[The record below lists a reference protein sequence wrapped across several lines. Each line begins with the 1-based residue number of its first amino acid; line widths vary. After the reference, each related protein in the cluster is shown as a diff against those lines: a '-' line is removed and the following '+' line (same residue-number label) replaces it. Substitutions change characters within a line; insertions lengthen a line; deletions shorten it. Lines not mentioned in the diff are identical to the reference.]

1 MIIDIDYKQV
11 KVPQDIIEFCDYFT
25 VDAEREDIKYL
36 DFVYMNLGYYGNDPD
51 RLKIMRNEINPVF
64 E

>member
-25 VDAEREDIKYL
+25 ADAEREDIKYL
-36 DFVYMNLGYYGNDPD
+36 
-51 RLKIMRNEINPVF
+51 EIEFFDNFNVPSCYSSKSY
-64 E
+64 